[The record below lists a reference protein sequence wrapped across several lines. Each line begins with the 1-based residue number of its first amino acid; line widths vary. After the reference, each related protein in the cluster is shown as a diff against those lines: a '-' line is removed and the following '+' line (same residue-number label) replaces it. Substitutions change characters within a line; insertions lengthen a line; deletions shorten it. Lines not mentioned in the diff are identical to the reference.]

1 MVSIDEMTSSEGQRL
16 FGTVNLLNSRHEH
29 RTINIVLD
37 ICILVLVYY
46 YTIIMWLTGI
56 LADDMGLGKTLEI
69 IALILTN
76 FEGGKP
82 LAVPVAGKIR
92 PSRVSEVTLST
103 VHFVK
108 CCQ

>member
-1 MVSIDEMTSSEGQRL
+1 V
-16 FGTVNLLNSRHEH
+16 VVW
-29 RTINIVLD
+29 VL
-37 ICILVLVYY
+37 
-46 YTIIMWLTGI
+46 GI

-92 PSRVSEVTLST
+92 PSRVSLHNTFCST
-103 VHFVK
+103 FGEALLKLNVMLM
-108 CCQ
+108 

>member
-1 MVSIDEMTSSEGQRL
+1 V
-16 FGTVNLLNSRHEH
+16 
-29 RTINIVLD
+29 
-37 ICILVLVYY
+37 
-46 YTIIMWLTGI
+46 TGI

-92 PSRVSEVTLST
+92 PSRVSVMTLSA
-103 VHFVK
+103 VYFVK
-108 CCQ
+108 CSYNQGRKFACRVSVV

>member
-1 MVSIDEMTSSEGQRL
+1 MV
-16 FGTVNLLNSRHEH
+16 NSQVKIQHIQH
-29 RTINIVLD
+29 IVLLLYCYNSD
-37 ICILVLVYY
+37 VVFVS
-46 YTIIMWLTGI
+46 GI

-92 PSRVSEVTLST
+92 PSQVSDTSLKIFIDSVRSNILSRCGIKQCW
-103 VHFVK
+103 F
-108 CCQ
+108 